1 MLRYHCLSV
10 AFVKYIIILE
20 HNMNDIIDADRQEMK
35 CSDCMSKSIELTNL
49 LKHLT
54 NLCLSA

>member
-1 MLRYHCLSV
+1 
-10 AFVKYIIILE
+10 
-20 HNMNDIIDADRQEMK
+20 MNDIIDADRQETK

-54 NLCLSA
+54 NLCFMRPRMKHVCLICYATNANDKVL